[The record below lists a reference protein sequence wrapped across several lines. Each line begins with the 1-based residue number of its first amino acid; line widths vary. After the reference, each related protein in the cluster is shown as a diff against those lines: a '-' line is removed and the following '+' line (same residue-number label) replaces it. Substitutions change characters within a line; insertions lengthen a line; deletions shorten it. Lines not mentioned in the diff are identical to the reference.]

1 MVVYTTAHVERIGND
16 ISFRHCIYSYPERY
30 GKFPLG
36 HIRPGSTG
44 LYALGRYVNLQ
55 ESKGE
60 ENKRI
65 NMEQKPMAVVGAGL
79 VGSLL
84 AIYLSQRGYKVELFE
99 RRDDMRVGNMAG
111 GRSINLALSDRGWK
125 ALRGVGIADEIM
137 KIAIPMK
144 GRMIHDIEGRT
155 NLLPYGKE
163 GDAIYSVS
171 RGGLNCL
178 LMSLAE
184 EKGSK
189 IHFNKR
195 CKNISLKDASLIL
208 EDGVTKEES
217 HFSASRIF
225 GTDGAFSAT
234 RLQVQLSTDRF
245 EYSQHYLN
253 YGYKELVI
261 PPAAN
266 GGFAME
272 KNCLHIWPRGKF
284 MMIALP
290 NIDSSFTCTLFFP
303 FEGEES
309 FSTLTTK
316 ESVKKFFDKTFPDA
330 VPLMPTLLHDF
341 FHNPSASLVTVKCF
355 PWNVEDKML
364 LLGDAAHAIVP
375 FYGQGMNCGFEDCMV
390 LNEIMEKHLNKQ
402 DDEAAW
408 KKVFEEIGQLRKTN
422 SDAIA
427 ELAIANFIEMR
438 DLVTHPD
445 FILQKKIEAHFSSK
459 HPDKWLPLYS
469 MVTFSDLSY
478 SYALNKGREQ
488 DAIMRKVLS
497 TPNIA
502 DKWNSAEVE
511 EMMLGLVKAN
521 G

>member
-1 MVVYTTAHVERIGND
+1 MNE
-16 ISFRHCIYSYPERY
+16 
-30 GKFPLG
+30 
-36 HIRPGSTG
+36 
-44 LYALGRYVNLQ
+44 
-55 ESKGE
+55 
-60 ENKRI
+60 
-65 NMEQKPMAVVGAGL
+65 KPIAVVGAGL

-99 RRDDMRVGNMAG
+99 RRDDMRTGDITG

-125 ALRGVGIADEIM
+125 ALKGVGIADEVM

-144 GRMIHDIEGRT
+144 GRMIHDVAGKT

-163 GDAIYSVS
+163 GQAIYSVS

-184 EKGSK
+184 TKGSK

-195 CKNISLKDASLIL
+195 CKNISLKDAALIL
-208 EDGVTKEES
+208 EDAITKEET

-234 RLQVQLSTDRF
+234 RLQMQLSTDRF

-253 YGYKELVI
+253 YGYKELHI
-261 PPAAN
+261 PSTAN

-290 NIDSSFTCTLFFP
+290 NIDGSFTCTLFFP
-303 FEGEES
+303 FEGKES
-309 FSTLTTK
+309 FSTLKTE
-316 ESVKKFFDKTFPDA
+316 ESVKKFFNKTFPDA

-341 FHNPSASLVTVKCF
+341 FHNPSSSLVTVKCF
-355 PWNVEDKML
+355 PWSVEDKML

-375 FYGQGMNCGFEDCMV
+375 FYGQGMNCGFEDCTV
-390 LNEIMEKHLNKQ
+390 LNEVMDKYLKKSGE
-402 DDEAAW
+402 ESAW
-408 KKVFEEIGQLRKTN
+408 GKIFEEIQRLRKPD

-427 ELAIANFIEMR
+427 ELAVANFIEMR

-478 SYALNKGREQ
+478 SYALNKGKEQ
-488 DAIMRKVLS
+488 DEIMRKVLS

-502 DKWNSAEVE
+502 EKWNSTEVE